1 MKKIFNVLV
10 IFILIGTV
18 CFASIR
24 FSDVSDSY
32 WGAEVIY
39 KLADAGVING
49 YDDGTYKPLKSVTY
63 GEFIK
68 LVIATF
74 VPGEIDNSS
83 ITTDFEHWAAPYV
96 KLAELYGIID
106 EGWISKENID
116 NYITRIEMARIVSMA
131 DLVLNE
137 NEFDNSKELDFSD
150 VYGVLGKDRTLLQH
164 AYSSGLVLGNPNGT
178 FRPNAEM
185 NRAEAATIIDRL
197 ANQEVENEE
206 IS

>member
-1 MKKIFNVLV
+1 MKKILILMFC
-10 IFILIGTV
+10 FILVGVT

-24 FSDVSDSY
+24 FSDVADSY

-49 YDDGTYKPLKSVTY
+49 YEDGTYKPLKSVTY

-68 LVIATF
+68 LVMANF
-74 VPGEIDNSS
+74 LPIDFEGAGVTS
-83 ITTDFEHWAAPYV
+83 DFEHWAAPYV

-106 EGWISKENID
+106 EGWISLENVN

-131 DLVLNE
+131 DMILNGS
-137 NEFDNSKELDFSD
+137 EFDNSKELVFTDIFS
-150 VYGVLGKDRTLLQH
+150 VLGKDRTLLQH
-164 AYSSGLVLGNPNGT
+164 AYSKGLIIGNPNGT

-197 ANQEVENEE
+197 AN
-206 IS
+206 